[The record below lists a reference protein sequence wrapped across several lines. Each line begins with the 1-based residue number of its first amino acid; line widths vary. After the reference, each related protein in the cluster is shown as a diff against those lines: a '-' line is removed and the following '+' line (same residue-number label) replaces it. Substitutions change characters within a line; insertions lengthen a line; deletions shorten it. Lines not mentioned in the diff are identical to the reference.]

1 MTTEDGRAMHPVTLS
16 GLFVRQAR
24 RAGLPQIRRHDLRH
38 LVASILLARA
48 STPSGSASLPGQAAV
63 VRCGLVRGSSGT
75 SGQPNVKVPENTSV
89 RVGIR
94 VPLCRLVLPQVDE
107 HGQGRDEGF

>member
-1 MTTEDGRAMHPVTLS
+1 MHPVTLS

-63 VRCGLVRGSSGT
+63 VRCGLVRGPRGQVASPT
-75 SGQPNVKVPENTSV
+75 SRCPENTSV
-89 RVGIR
+89 GVGIR

>member
-1 MTTEDGRAMHPVTLS
+1 MHPVTLS

-63 VRCGLVRGSSGT
+63 CVVVWFVDLGDKW
-75 SGQPNVKVPENTSV
+75 PANVKVPREHLGARRDPGAV
-89 RVGIR
+89 
-94 VPLCRLVLPQVDE
+94 VPTGVAAGGSEPSGAR
-107 HGQGRDEGF
+107 